1 MKYTKVLIRFG
12 DLMLKGKNKRIFIER
27 IIAAI
32 KLNIKDLNITMD
44 KRHDRVYLNIN
55 EVEEKIVEER
65 LNRIAGIGS
74 YSFVV
79 ECDSNLEAIRD
90 VVIDLLNEN
99 VKPGSTLKFESKRA
113 DKNFQYTSQEIS
125 KHVAGMVL
133 KALDGIYKVQMV
145 NPETTV
151 YIELREDKSYI
162 YLDSILG
169 MGGFPVGVAGKG
181 LCLLSGGIDSPVASY
196 LAMKQGIDNEGIH
209 FESTPMTSIESAQKV
224 LDLAKK
230 ISIFTPRHEYKV
242 HMVPFG
248 IIHERILKDIYEPYM
263 ITVMRRMMFRIAEK
277 LAEKRKALVLITG
290 ESVGQVASQTLE
302 SMKTIEEVTRIP
314 VLRPLITYD
323 KQDIISISKKI
334 DTYDISIQPFEDC
347 CTVYVPKEP
356 ATRPSGKKA
365 FYYES
370 FMVGYEAL
378 IDEVIEKTKTFI
390 VTPDSQLDLTAY
402 GFTVTEA
409 WEAVNR
415 D

>member
-12 DLMLKGKNKRIFIER
+12 DLMLKGKNKRVFIER
-27 IIAAI
+27 MIAAI

-55 EVEEKIVEER
+55 EVQESVVKER

-79 ECDSNLEAIRD
+79 ECESTLEAIKE
-90 VVIDLLNEN
+90 VTVELLNQKA
-99 VKPGSTLKFESKRA
+99 KPGSTIKFESKRA
-113 DKNFQYTSQEIS
+113 DKNFPFTSQEIS

-133 KALDGIYKVQMV
+133 KALDGIYKVQMI
-145 NPETTV
+145 NPEITV
-151 YIELREDKSYI
+151 YIELREDKSYV
-162 YLDSILG
+162 YLDSIKG

-196 LAMKQGIDNEGIH
+196 LAMKQGIENEGIH

-230 ISIFTPRHEYKV
+230 IAIFAPRHEYKV
-242 HMVPFG
+242 HMVPFS
-248 IIHERILKDIYEPYM
+248 IIHERILTDIYEPYM

-277 LAEKRKALVLITG
+277 LALKRKALVLITG
-290 ESVGQVASQTLE
+290 ESVGQVASQTLD
-302 SMKTIEEVTRIP
+302 SMKTIEEVTTIP
-314 VLRPLITYD
+314 ILRPLITYD
-323 KQDIISISKKI
+323 KQDIVSISKTI
-334 DTYDISIQPFEDC
+334 DTYDVSIQPFEDC

-356 ATRPSGKKA
+356 ATKPSGKKA
-365 FYYES
+365 AYYES
-370 FMVGYEAL
+370 FFVGYEAL
-378 IDEVIEKTKTFI
+378 IDQVVEQTRTFI
-390 VTPDSQLDLTAY
+390 VTPTSTFDLTLH
-402 GFTVTEA
+402 GFTVEEA
-409 WEAVNR
+409 WEAINH